1 MTVHPRGDGD
11 GWVECALGH
20 RHWGRFG
27 AAGLLAYR
35 DGAVLLQHRVEWSH
49 HGGTW
54 GLPGGARNSAEDPV
68 TAALREA
75 AEEAA
80 VDPAAVAVQGAYDD
94 VHGRWSY
101 TTVLAAATAALEP
114 RPSGGE
120 SLDVAWVAIDEV
132 AALPLHPGFA
142 ASWPLLREA
151 LLPLHVVVDAANVV
165 GSRPDG
171 WWRDRVGA
179 ARRLIERC
187 RALAGAGIP
196 GGDIP
201 DPLGAP
207 PLARWWPSIT
217 VVVEGAA
224 ARGLMADAPGEATDR
239 LRVVHAGGPG
249 DDAVVRVAAE
259 VRGQV
264 LVVTADRELRARVHE
279 HGAAVVGPRWLT
291 DQTDVLAGEHGGTD

>member
-11 GWVECALGH
+11 GWLECALGH

-27 AAGLLAYR
+27 AAGLLAHR

-54 GLPGGARNSAEDPV
+54 GLPGGARNSAEDAV

-80 VDPAAVAVQGAYDD
+80 VDPAAVAVHGTYDD
-94 VHGRWSY
+94 VHGRWTY
-101 TTVLAAATAALEP
+101 TTVLAAATDALEP
-114 RPSGGE
+114 RASGGE
-120 SLDVAWVAIDEV
+120 SLDVSWVAIDEV

-142 ASWPLLREA
+142 ASWPLLRKA
-151 LLPLHVVVDAANVV
+151 LTPLHVVVDAANVV

-179 ARRLIERC
+179 ARRLIEGC
-187 RALAGAGIP
+187 RALALAGVAGAGL
-196 GGDIP
+196 P

-224 ARGLMADAPGEATDR
+224 ARGLTADALAEGTDR
-239 LRVVHAGGPG
+239 LRVERTDGSG

-259 VRGQV
+259 MSGQV
-264 LVVTADRELRARVHE
+264 LVVTADRELRARVHD
-279 HGAAVVGPRWLT
+279 HGASVVGPRWLT
-291 DQTDVLAGEHGGTD
+291 DRTDALSRADS

>member
-1 MTVHPRGDGD
+1 MTVPPRGDGD

-20 RHWGRFG
+20 RHWGLFG
-27 AAGLLAYR
+27 AAGLLAHR

-54 GLPGGARNSAEDPV
+54 GLPGGARNSAEDAV

-80 VDPAAVAVQGAYDD
+80 VDPAAVAVHGTYDD
-94 VHGRWSY
+94 VHGRWAY
-101 TTVLAAATAALEP
+101 TTVLAAATDALEP

-142 ASWPLLREA
+142 ASWPLLRDA
-151 LLPLHVVVDAANVV
+151 LTPLHVVVDAANVV

-187 RALAGAGIP
+187 RALALAGIA
-196 GGDIP
+196 GAELP

-224 ARGLMADAPGEATDR
+224 ARGLTADDADGTDR
-239 LRVVHAGGPG
+239 LRVVRTDGSG

-259 VRGQV
+259 MSGQV
-264 LVVTADRELRARVHE
+264 LVVTADRELRARVTGL
-279 HGAAVVGPRWLT
+279 GAAVTGPRWLT
-291 DQTDVLAGEHGGTD
+291 DRTDALAGER